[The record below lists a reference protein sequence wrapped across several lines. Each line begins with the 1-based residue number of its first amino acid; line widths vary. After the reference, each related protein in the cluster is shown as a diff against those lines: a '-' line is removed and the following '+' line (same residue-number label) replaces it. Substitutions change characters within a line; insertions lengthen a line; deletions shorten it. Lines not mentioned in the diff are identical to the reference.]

1 MIRRIALCFLVL
13 WLGIVSSS
21 ANTSTLPNFADT
33 VEPLIPAV
41 VNVYTAQH
49 RKQVRTMRKSIPHG
63 FPFDQFRGL
72 FEQFEIP
79 LDMNDVYQD
88 NKSSLGSGFI
98 IDSEGY
104 IVTNH
109 HVIDGA
115 DEIYIK
121 LGDGLELKAKLI
133 GSDKRTDLAL
143 LKVEHKNPLP
153 FVKFGDSN
161 IARVGDWIIAIGNPF
176 GLGGT
181 VTVGIISSK
190 SRDIPIAEAGIVDDF
205 LQTDAAIN
213 IGNSGGP
220 MFNIQ
225 GEVIGV
231 NTAIFSPNTGT
242 NIGIGFAIP
251 SSTVLNI
258 IQQLKEH
265 GKVIRGLLNI
275 KIQDVTAEIAEG
287 LGLSEPSGTLVFDVE
302 NDGAGAKAGL
312 KSGDVII
319 EFNNEPVKNARKLQ
333 IAVAA
338 TAINTDA
345 KIVVMRSGKKYE
357 LKCHITE
364 DDKKHKSARDESSD
378 TTPVAKGSIEKH
390 GIVFSDLSE
399 ELIKLF
405 DLKSN
410 DKGVVVSGFK
420 NSDTRWQGFAR
431 GDIVVSVNQQPVST
445 IREFE
450 NIYTSAIKHGR
461 KNIVLLVRRQGAMLF
476 MAMPLAQ

>member
-1 MIRRIALCFLVL
+1 MIRKVAFCFLVL
-13 WLGIVSSS
+13 WIDISNSF
-21 ANTSTLPNFADT
+21 ANIPTLPSFADT

-49 RKQVRTMRKSIPHG
+49 KKQVPIRKSIPHG

-72 FEQFEIP
+72 FEQFEVP
-79 LDMNDVYQD
+79 LGMNDIYQD

-109 HVIDGA
+109 HVVDGA

-121 LGDGLELKAKLI
+121 LCDGLELQAKLI
-133 GSDKRTDLAL
+133 GSDQRTDLAL
-143 LKVEHKNPLP
+143 LKVDHKSPLP

-161 IARVGDWIIAIGNPF
+161 ISRVGDWIIAIGNPF

-213 IGNSGGP
+213 RGNSGGP
-220 MFNIQ
+220 MFNRQ

-231 NTAIFSPNTGT
+231 NTAIFSPGTGT

-251 SSTVLNI
+251 SSTALNI

-265 GKVIRGLLNI
+265 GKVSRGLLNI

-287 LGLSEPSGTLVFDVE
+287 LGLPESSGTLVFDVE
-302 NDGAGAKAGL
+302 DGGAGAKAGL
-312 KSGDVII
+312 KSGDVIV
-319 EFNNEPVKNARKLQ
+319 EFNGESVKNARKLQ

-338 TAINTDA
+338 TPINTDA
-345 KIVVMRSGKKYE
+345 KITVIRSGKRHE
-357 LKCHITE
+357 LKCRITE
-364 DDKKHKSARDESSD
+364 DDKKHKATKDESLDSA
-378 TTPVAKGSIEKH
+378 PVVKGSIEKY
-390 GIVFSDLSE
+390 GVVFSDFSDE
-399 ELIKLF
+399 
-405 DLKSN
+405 SN
-410 DKGVVVSGFK
+410 NKGVVISGFR
-420 NSDTRWQGFAR
+420 NSDARWRGFER

-445 IREFE
+445 VREFE
-450 NIYTSAIKHGR
+450 NIYTAAVKRGR
-461 KNIVLLVRRQGAMLF
+461 KNIVLLVRRQGMMLF
-476 MAMPLAQ
+476 MAMPLTK